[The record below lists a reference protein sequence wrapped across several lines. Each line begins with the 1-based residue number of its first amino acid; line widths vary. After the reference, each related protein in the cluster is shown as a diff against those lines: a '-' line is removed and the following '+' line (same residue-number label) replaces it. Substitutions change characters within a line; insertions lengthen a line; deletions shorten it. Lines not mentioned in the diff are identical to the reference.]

1 MVVPMPDVYESPDG
15 GKTIYARSMG
25 TTARRLVQGATG
37 ENDSRR
43 ELQLQVMWHG
53 IHSAAQHDP
62 VLNDMLEQIEVY
74 YQLRHANIDHHS
86 V

>member
-1 MVVPMPDVYESPDG
+1 MPDVYESPDG

-25 TTARRLVQGATG
+25 RTARRLVHSDNQ
-37 ENDSRR
+37 ESDLRR

-74 YQLRHANIDHHS
+74 YQLRHAHTDHHG

>member
-1 MVVPMPDVYESPDG
+1 MSEIYESPDG

-25 TTARRLVQGATG
+25 RIARRVVNGKTG
-37 ENDSRR
+37 ESDSRR
-43 ELQLQVMWHG
+43 ELNLQVMWHG

-62 VLNDMLEQIEVY
+62 VLNQMLEQIEVY
-74 YQLRHANIDHHS
+74 YQLRHANTGDHS